1 MRPHVFALPRPLAN
15 AVGREWASLD
25 LLAAFAAFAG
35 IAALGGAD
43 GGYFPTSWGWSS
55 LAFLWFAA
63 VAVLIARQV
72 RLRTLETG
80 FLGGLL
86 ALAIWIGASSGWSA
100 NITQTVLEV
109 ERTVLYVSGVLA
121 LLVVS
126 RGRSPVPVL
135 GAILAAIS
143 VLSSYALTTR
153 LFPERLGTYPIPG
166 NRVSEPLTYT
176 NALGILA
183 VMGALLALGF
193 VARSRSWVGRALAAA
208 SLLILVPTLYF
219 TFSRGAWIALGLG
232 LLAAIAIDRRRLQL
246 ITALLLITPAPA
258 AAVILAS
265 QSHGLTRPDAP
276 LIEASRDGH
285 RLALLIVLLGFA
297 AAAAA
302 LALKGAE
309 RRLAFGGPL
318 RLACAAVLL
327 VAVAVGLAFVFARY
341 GSPRTLAS
349 KAYDSFQSPPP
360 ASVDLNERLFTSS
373 GNWRAENWS
382 VAWKN
387 YKAHPWLGS
396 GAGTYEQVW
405 MRDRPVTVKVRDAH
419 SLYLETLSELGPVG
433 LTLLLGTLAIPI
445 VAGIRASNRRLV
457 SLALGAYVAYL
468 VHAGIDWDWEMPA
481 VTVTA
486 LFCGVGL
493 LVAAKNGEPKP
504 LSAAGRIGGLTLI
517 LVLASFAFV
526 GLVGNRA
533 LTRSADAGLRGQATE
548 ARAEART
555 SARWAPWSYQPW
567 EQLGELELADG
578 SLAKAQTYFRKGI
591 RKNERDWELWL
602 DLALASDGRERLQ
615 AVTVAWRLNP
625 RSPQIAEVAQSL
637 GIELKGPRV
646 ISSEEP

>member
-1 MRPHVFALPRPLAN
+1 MRPHVFALPRPLSN

-493 LVAAKNGEPKP
+493 LVAAKNGEP
-504 LSAAGRIGGLTLI
+504 
-517 LVLASFAFV
+517 
-526 GLVGNRA
+526 
-533 LTRSADAGLRGQATE
+533 ATE
-548 ARAEART
+548 
-555 SARWAPWSYQPW
+555 P
-567 EQLGELELADG
+567 
-578 SLAKAQTYFRKGI
+578 
-591 RKNERDWELWL
+591 
-602 DLALASDGRERLQ
+602 
-615 AVTVAWRLNP
+615 
-625 RSPQIAEVAQSL
+625 
-637 GIELKGPRV
+637 
-646 ISSEEP
+646 